1 MNYKTIS
8 ILLILGVFIS
18 IIVFSFFEHEQ
29 MSDLEGQLN
38 MEKTALDIQAA
49 NQDNIDE
56 PDGFE
61 VEVLAPHAP
70 FPDHLAAKF
79 SLIYAEQGGEE
90 IVNDMRDASTM
101 IVAEVNWE
109 ELGSTSGWHYHPGIA
124 LVTIVEGE
132 LEVTM
137 KDDCIPRNYE
147 AGEAWLDPGDIHKAI
162 AATDGV
168 KAMVTFLGI
177 PDGEPATVWVEPVE
191 C

>member
-1 MNYKTIS
+1 MNYKIIS
-8 ILLILGVFIS
+8 IS
-18 IIVFSFFEHEQ
+18 IILGAVIFIVAFSFLGNEQ

-49 NQDNIDE
+49 NQDIDE
-56 PDGFE
+56 PEGFE
-61 VEVLAPHAP
+61 VEILAPHAP
-70 FPDHLAAKF
+70 FPDDLAAKF
-79 SLIYAEQGGEE
+79 SLIHAEQGGDE
-90 IVNDMRDASTM
+90 IINDMSDASTM
-101 IVAEVNWE
+101 IVAEVNWD

-162 AATDGV
+162 AVSDGV
-168 KAMVTFLGI
+168 KAMVAFLGI